1 MLRELSYPAAVGHRV
16 LLVWNPVS
24 SEVTAESVGSVLV
37 QLAER
42 VDVVAMHTLDAGDG
56 QRLGRLAA
64 DEGFAAVFVFG
75 GDGTANEVV
84 NGAGDRLPIG
94 VLPAGGTSVLPR
106 VLGLPRD
113 LDEAVVRLCDALDE
127 GSERSISLV
136 KLNDRCFTFAAGIG
150 VDAEIVKRIDERGR
164 GGDSADESSRPGDLW
179 FVREA
184 IGVLLD
190 GEYAERLIHVEVP
203 GKPDLHAA
211 TLLVA
216 NCSPW
221 SFAGPVPLDV
231 APDASFEGGFD
242 LVAIDSIEPRS
253 APGRLASLLHR
264 NRDQDDGVQRLHDL
278 DRATVRCDRPLP
290 VQVDGELIGELDS
303 FELSVVPNAARLLV

>member
-1 MLRELSYPAAVGHRV
+1 MGRRI
-16 LLVWNPVS
+16 LLVWNPAS
-24 SEVTAESVGSVLV
+24 TEVNAESVGSVLT

-42 VDVVAMHTLDAGDG
+42 LEVVAMHTLEAGDG
-56 QRLGRLAA
+56 RRLGRLAA
-64 DEGFAAVFVFG
+64 DEGFDAVFVLG

-127 GSERSISLV
+127 GSERSISLG

-164 GGDSADESSRPGDLW
+164 GGDSADDSSRPGDLW

-184 IGVLLD
+184 IGVLLEGD
-190 GEYAERLIHVEVP
+190 YAEPMIHVEVP
-203 GKPDLHAA
+203 GKPDIHAA
-211 TLLVA
+211 TLFVA

-242 LVAIDSIEPRS
+242 LVAVESIELRS
-253 APGRLASLLHR
+253 APGRLASLLGR
-264 NRDQDDGVQRLHDL
+264 KGKDEDDGVQRLHNL
-278 DRATVRCDRPLP
+278 ERATVRCDRPLP

-303 FELSVVPNAARLLV
+303 FELSVVPDAARLLV